1 MLLQPSNEKSF
12 IRVMQVYLL
21 LCKNIVI
28 KFMQSA
34 LIKVERAHNWPNWL
48 RIVFPVSAPE
58 TLGIPFGNVGRRR
71 DGGEKESWTRRQGE
85 GQGEERSLIGFK

>member
-71 DGGEKESWTRRQGE
+71 DGGERSH
-85 GQGEERSLIGFK
+85 GQGDKGRDKGKKGV